1 MIPRS
6 VDWVMYPPL
15 CELGLGRADGLSPM
29 GAAQCCSFIMER
41 RVQHQKKSKVSST
54 GEKATNQLPL
64 MNQQPQNSPEV
75 DTKCQNWKG
84 KLKVDSFKELKQADQ
99 SEKKNNELGN

>member
-1 MIPRS
+1 M
-6 VDWVMYPPL
+6 
-15 CELGLGRADGLSPM
+15 
-29 GAAQCCSFIMER
+29 
-41 RVQHQKKSKVSST
+41 

-99 SEKKNNELGN
+99 SEKKIMS